1 MTEPNSVKAVLE
13 QLAEAERQRAEPNLS
28 SKQRRARTVSRLAA
42 VQALYQMELAGEGVE
57 TVITEFSNFRFDA
70 DIEGEALAEADE
82 AYFADIVRGVIE
94 SQRDIDTAIKARLAS
109 NWKLE
114 RLDAT
119 LRALLRSGAW
129 ELIKHPETPREV
141 VIDEYVE
148 LAKAFFD
155 DAEARFVNAALDG
168 VAKDTRK
175 YCRRST
181 SRASS
186 RRSSGCS
193 SLLPILNGAGGWPT
207 MWRRSRLARVM
218 NSS

>member
-1 MTEPNSVKAVLE
+1 MTEPNSLKSVLE
-13 QLAEAERQRAEPNLS
+13 QLAEADRQRAEPQLT
-28 SKQRRARTVSRLAA
+28 SKQRRARTVARLAA

-57 TVITEFSNFRFDA
+57 TVISEFSNHRFDS

-82 AYFADIVRGVIE
+82 AYFAEIVRGVVE
-94 SQRDIDTAIKARLAS
+94 NQRELDAAIKARLAS
-109 NWKLE
+109 NWRLE

-129 ELIKHPETPREV
+129 ELLKQPDTPREV

-168 VAKDTRK
+168 VARDA
-175 YCRRST
+175 
-181 SRASS
+181 RA
-186 RRSSGCS
+186 
-193 SLLPILNGAGGWPT
+193 
-207 MWRRSRLARVM
+207 
-218 NSS
+218 